1 MLIINSKR
9 IKIIL
14 AFLLISLF
22 TFSCNTIKY
31 EKNNVNNKTVETT
44 ATPVS
49 GKTVYTRKQ
58 QDIINPRGRTIKK
71 RHDYSTSGYK
81 KTAGRS
87 GQDETPKIPASLRM
101 CSRSRRAQPYS
112 DFIRLYQNTS

>member
-49 GKTVYTRKQ
+49 GKTVVL
-58 QDIINPRGRTIKK
+58 D
-71 RHDYSTSGYK
+71 
-81 KTAGRS
+81 AGH
-87 GQDETPKIPASLRM
+87 GTPDKGVSL
-101 CSRSRRAQPYS
+101 
-112 DFIRLYQNTS
+112 LH

>member
-1 MLIINSKR
+1 MYMLIINSKR

-49 GKTVYTRKQ
+49 GKTVVL
-58 QDIINPRGRTIKK
+58 D
-71 RHDYSTSGYK
+71 
-81 KTAGRS
+81 AGH
-87 GQDETPKIPASLRM
+87 GTPDEGVSL
-101 CSRSRRAQPYS
+101 
-112 DFIRLYQNTS
+112 LH

>member
-49 GKTVYTRKQ
+49 GKTVVL
-58 QDIINPRGRTIKK
+58 D
-71 RHDYSTSGYK
+71 
-81 KTAGRS
+81 AGHATP
-87 GQDETPKIPASLRM
+87 DEGVSL
-101 CSRSRRAQPYS
+101 
-112 DFIRLYQNTS
+112 LH

>member
-49 GKTVYTRKQ
+49 GKTVVL
-58 QDIINPRGRTIKK
+58 D
-71 RHDYSTSGYK
+71 
-81 KTAGRS
+81 AGH
-87 GQDETPKIPASLRM
+87 GTPDEGVSL
-101 CSRSRRAQPYS
+101 
-112 DFIRLYQNTS
+112 LH